1 MYSAYPIKRPPRKSL
16 PLTPPD
22 SPEPLGAEAPPLPP
36 NNPGAPQEREGIFE
50 SQSSLMTSLRNSGN
64 LQKNSTGLR
73 ESLILA
79 SISSNTSDDGV
90 CHSLPEDGGS
100 RSMLGDQGQ
109 EGDIDSDPEYSD
121 AAWTKDDSQI
131 QFTSTNQGLL
141 QYLVL
146 DGSFLSPL
154 MLLFKPFLLT
164 FNQLWRFCDIL
175 LAVHHIRSI
184 SITGRLIV

>member
-36 NNPGAPQEREGIFE
+36 NNPSAPQEREGIFE

-146 DGSFLSPL
+146 DCSFLSPL
-154 MLLFKPFLLT
+154 MLLNLSYSHLT
-164 FNQLWRFCDIL
+164 MQLWQFCDIL
-175 LAVHHIRSI
+175 LAVYHIRSI